1 MITSPMQQFTELV
14 WSDTALIES
23 LSAFNDRRAFVTAV
37 IEQAALRGIALAEQD
52 IAAAM
57 NAGMRGWIERWI

>member
-1 MITSPMQQFTELV
+1 MQQFTELV
-14 WSDTALIES
+14 WSDPVLMQSMYAHHDRA
-23 LSAFNDRRAFVTAV
+23 AFIAAV

-57 NAGMRGWIERWI
+57 NAGMRGWIERWL